1 MLSIAASMIFHYY
14 SPKLFNMEN
23 TMNVENTIHEII
35 KDGTHPLQVTSQT
48 REIITIISAYRCL
61 YADLLEWLGKY
72 MASDDRLNEEA
83 CQHWQPFL
91 DYLEKWLVASITE
104 NTCSTPF
111 KGI

>member
-1 MLSIAASMIFHYY
+1 MLSIAASMILHYY
-14 SPKLFNMEN
+14 SPNLFIMEN
-23 TMNVENTIHEII
+23 TKNVENTIHAII

-61 YADLLEWLGKY
+61 YADLLEWFGKY
-72 MASDDRLNEEA
+72 MASDDSLNEEA
-83 CQHWQPFL
+83 YQHWQPFL